1 MKNQRKM
8 RGKGLNPKNP
18 QSKQQTKQRKEK
30 ERERSEICRQM
41 IKKKKRI
48 EAKENI
54 PSKCSA
60 QTEETHRTAVEAK
73 LK

>member
-1 MKNQRKM
+1 MKNQRKLG
-8 RGKGLNPKNP
+8 GKGLNPENP
-18 QSKQQTKQRKEK
+18 QSKQQTKQSKEK
-30 ERERSEICRQM
+30 ERERSEIYRQM
-41 IKKKKRI
+41 MKKKKRI

-60 QTEETHRTAVEAK
+60 QTEEMRRTAAGAK